1 MKKSCESKEQQG
13 FHNSLCRAVSEIGK
27 SFRRAREDAD
37 DENCRP
43 VLPPREAI
51 PLLF

>member
-1 MKKSCESKEQQG
+1 MMKKCESEEQQI
-13 FHNSLCRAVSEIGK
+13 FHQSLCNAISDIGK
-27 SFRRAREDAD
+27 SFRRAREDGD
-37 DENCRP
+37 DENGRP